1 MKVKICEKHRLR
13 VLILSFVLCF
23 SSLVSS
29 SDVPIIDSNSRFHPV
44 FGSLGMVVSQEQV
57 ASEIGAAILTKGGN
71 AIDAAVATGFALAVT
86 LPRAGNLGGGG
97 FMVIHLADSKDTIT
111 IDYREMAPI
120 AATTEMFLDE
130 SGEVDNK
137 KARYSIYSSGVP
149 GTVAGLLYAHEKF
162 GSLSLA
168 EVITPAIDLAKN
180 GIEVSI
186 DLSSSLATRRAR
198 LMKDDGSRAY
208 FYKKNGDSYPSRRSP
223 KTERSC

>member
-137 KARYSIYSSGVP
+137 KARQN
-149 GTVAGLLYAHEKF
+149 
-162 GSLSLA
+162 
-168 EVITPAIDLAKN
+168 IT
-180 GIEVSI
+180 GI
-186 DLSSSLATRRAR
+186 
-198 LMKDDGSRAY
+198 
-208 FYKKNGDSYPSRRSP
+208 
-223 KTERSC
+223 